1 MIPGPIDPVHFMAA
15 EEADIHEIRGLAGLT
30 TLGTMLSRIENMHV
44 VPFDL
49 RSFGQLVG
57 STFGA
62 MATLLPLLHANGDL
76 ANMAEAIGKL
86 LGHLSGGG

>member
-1 MIPGPIDPVHFMAA
+1 MRELA
-15 EEADIHEIRGLAGLT
+15 ELT
-30 TLGTMLSRIENMHV
+30 TLGTLFSRIERMRV

-62 MATLLPLLHANGDL
+62 IATLLPLLHANGDL
-76 ANMAEAIGKL
+76 ANIVDAIGRIF
-86 LGHLSGGG
+86 GHLSGGG

>member
-1 MIPGPIDPVHFMAA
+1 MCCRTDRQNFFHATR
-15 EEADIHEIRGLAGLT
+15 RGASRKSSTCELT
-30 TLGTMLSRIENMHV
+30 TLGTMFSRIENMRV

-57 STFGA
+57 PTFGA

-76 ANMAEAIGKL
+76 ANIAEAIGKL
-86 LGHLSGGG
+86 LGRLSSGG